1 MSEGLAKRVAGTLVL
16 GVIGLIVLP
25 LLIDFTD
32 PNKVDRTTKIP
43 AAPSI
48 EAVSL
53 ERAKRPESV
62 NADFNVKKSLPVVTN
77 DGDDF
82 GLTDKGLPQ
91 AWSVQVG
98 SFTDEPKAKKLLKK
112 LADQGYKAFIERAVI
127 TGENHYRVVVGP
139 KIDWRR
145 AKAASRA
152 IDRIFETKSIILKY
166 ET

>member
-1 MSEGLAKRVAGTLVL
+1 VSEGLAKRVAGTLVL

-62 NADFNVKKSLPVVTN
+62 NADFNVKKSLPVVT
-77 DGDDF
+77 
-82 GLTDKGLPQ
+82 K
-91 AWSVQVG
+91 
-98 SFTDEPKAKKLLKK
+98 PKAKKLLKK

-145 AKAASRA
+145 AKAASQA

>member
-1 MSEGLAKRVAGTLVL
+1 MSEGLARRVAGTLVL

-62 NADFNVKKSLPVVTN
+62 TAGVDLNKSLPVVTN

-91 AWSVQVG
+91 FGV
-98 SFTDEPKAKKLLKK
+98 F
-112 LADQGYKAFIERAVI
+112 R
-127 TGENHYRVVVGP
+127 
-139 KIDWRR
+139 
-145 AKAASRA
+145 
-152 IDRIFETKSIILKY
+152 
-166 ET
+166 